1 MKRYIVFAGVNGAG
15 KTTLYQTNPEMQKLP
30 RVNLDEIVRE
40 KGNWENMTDVSLA
53 ARKAISLINEFLS
66 EGVSFNQETTLCGKS
81 ILNTIRRAKRL
92 HYRVEIYFVGLETP
106 DLAKQRV
113 LQRMQAGGHGV
124 PEEDIERRY
133 YESIKN
139 LAMIMPICD
148 HVELYDNSESFR
160 QIATIELGRC
170 VDKDNNTPGWCEPLI
185 N

>member
-1 MKRYIVFAGVNGAG
+1 M
-15 KTTLYQTNPEMQKLP
+15 
-30 RVNLDEIVRE
+30 
-40 KGNWENMTDVSLA
+40 
-53 ARKAISLINEFLS
+53 
-66 EGVSFNQETTLCGKS
+66 
-81 ILNTIRRAKRL
+81 NTIRRAKRL